1 MNEALEL
8 LTKYGGA
15 FSAIGAAI
23 AFVWS
28 VVQFFSARTRE
39 ARFREFET
47 FHKLIKEITEPQ
59 NTNNYRQIA
68 ALFELRFYPRY
79 YPITLRIL
87 KQSREHAA
95 SLADT
100 SSDMMK
106 EVNILIGFIEH
117 RSNTAFQRIAKK
129 LRFLPPAEF

>member
-1 MNEALEL
+1 MNDALEL
-8 LTKYGGA
+8 VTKYGGV

-28 VVQFFSARTRE
+28 IVQFFSVRAHE
-39 ARFREFET
+39 ARIREFET

-68 ALFELRFYPRY
+68 ALFELRFFPRY

-87 KQSREHAA
+87 KLTTEHARG
-95 SLADT
+95 LPNT
-100 SSDMMK
+100 NPELMN